1 MLTNSNGLAAGAS
14 ATLPRKPKSG
24 FDLYCNET
32 RSVLLANNA
41 EAAAGNEFDVEK
53 SLAVGW
59 RELDDERKN
68 DFVRRFEQIKKGVAS
83 EKTPA
88 AAPKQV
94 VVDGE
99 SQPASTAPTVDDPD
113 EDIEMGEDK
122 PEPAPPV
129 EAAGGFTA
137 VNRG

>member
-1 MLTNSNGLAAGAS
+1 MAAGTS
-14 ATLPRKPKSG
+14 ATPPRKSKSG
-24 FDLYCNET
+24 FDIYCNET
-32 RSVLLANNA
+32 RPVLLANNA
-41 EAAAGNEFDVEK
+41 DAAAGNDDLELK
-53 SLAVGW
+53 LAVGW

-68 DFVRRFEQIKKGVAS
+68 DFVRRYEQIKKGAAS
-83 EKTPA
+83 DKTPT
-88 AAPKQV
+88 AAPKQAV
-94 VVDGE
+94 FDGE

-122 PEPAPPV
+122 PEPAPPA